1 MQKEQ
6 VMNTID
12 TVKTDR
18 NLYTGGSD
26 VSAIMGL
33 SPFKTRWDL
42 LQEKAGLK
50 ENDFD
55 GNIFTEY
62 GVVLEPIVRDYI
74 NEKYCRDFEPAVK
87 VDGDLRGNCDG
98 IDEGGL
104 LEIKTTSHVY
114 DTLDDYKG
122 YLVQILF
129 YMKIFNVQHAML
141 AVYHRNEDFSTDFD
155 PSRLQVIPIDIK
167 DHLDTMDEVEQA
179 IEMFRKDLSE
189 LRENPLLCEEDFMP
203 NEIVEVTNKIMELEN
218 QLAAYKQMEAELK
231 EFKAKLK
238 VAMEEY
244 GIKTWR
250 LYDGTKI
257 TLVPD
262 GEDKEVEEI
271 DLKALQKDHPEL
283 FGERSKY
290 VKRKLK
296 KGRSGYV
303 RITR

>member
-1 MQKEQ
+1 
-6 VMNTID
+6 MNKD
-12 TVKTDR
+12 TVTKDR
-18 NLYTGGSD
+18 EKFIGGSD
-26 VSAIMGL
+26 LAGIMGL
-33 SPFKTRWDL
+33 SPFIDRWTL
-42 LQEKAGLK
+42 LQQKAGLK
-50 ENDFD
+50 ERDFF
-55 GNIFTEY
+55 GNEY
-62 GVVLEPIVRDYI
+62 TRYGDELEPIVRDYI

-87 VDGDLRGNCDG
+87 IDGDLRGNCDG

-114 DTLDDYKG
+114 DTLDGYKG

-231 EFKAKLK
+231 EFKSKLK

-271 DLKALQKDHPEL
+271 DIKALQKDHPEL

-290 VKRKLK
+290 VKRKRK
-296 KGRSGYV
+296 KGRSGFV

>member
-1 MQKEQ
+1 
-6 VMNTID
+6 MNKD
-12 TVKTDR
+12 TVTKDR
-18 NLYTGGSD
+18 AKFIGGSD
-26 VSAIMGL
+26 LAGIMGL
-33 SPFKTRWDL
+33 SPFIDRWTL
-42 LQEKAGLK
+42 LQQKAGLK
-50 ENDFD
+50 ERDFF
-55 GNIFTEY
+55 GNEY
-62 GVVLEPIVRDYI
+62 TRYGDELEPVIRNYI
-74 NEKYCRDFEPAVK
+74 NETYCRDFEPAVK
-87 VDGDLRGNCDG
+87 IDGDLRGNCDG

-114 DTLDDYKG
+114 DALDGYKG

-129 YMKIFNVQHAML
+129 YMKIFNVQHAIL

-179 IEMFRKDLSE
+179 IAMFRKDLAE

-203 NEIVEVTNKIMELEN
+203 NEIVEVTNKIIELEN

-250 LYDGTKI
+250 LYDNTKI

>member
-1 MQKEQ
+1 
-6 VMNTID
+6 MNKD
-12 TVKTDR
+12 TVTKDR
-18 NLYTGGSD
+18 EKFIGGSD
-26 VSAIMGL
+26 LAGIMGL
-33 SPFKTRWDL
+33 SPFIDRWTL
-42 LQEKAGLK
+42 LQQKAGLK
-50 ENDFD
+50 ERDFF
-55 GNIFTEY
+55 GNEY
-62 GVVLEPIVRDYI
+62 TRYGDELEPIVRDYI

-87 VDGDLRGNCDG
+87 IDGDLRGNCDG

-114 DTLDDYKG
+114 DTLDGYKG

-179 IEMFRKDLSE
+179 IEMFRKDLAE

-203 NEIVEVTNKIMELEN
+203 NEIVEVTSKIIELEN

-231 EFKAKLK
+231 EFKSKLK

-250 LYDGTKI
+250 LYDNTKI

-271 DLKALQKDHPEL
+271 DIKALQKDHPEL
-283 FGERSKY
+283 FGEGSKY

-296 KGRSGYV
+296 KGRSGFV

>member
-1 MQKEQ
+1 
-6 VMNTID
+6 MNKD
-12 TVKTDR
+12 TVTKDR
-18 NLYTGGSD
+18 EKFIGGSD
-26 VSAIMGL
+26 LAGIMGL
-33 SPFKTRWDL
+33 SPFIDRWTL
-42 LQEKAGLK
+42 LQQKAGLK
-50 ENDFD
+50 ERDFF
-55 GNIFTEY
+55 GNEY
-62 GVVLEPIVRDYI
+62 TRYGDELEPVIRNYI
-74 NEKYCRDFEPAVK
+74 NETYCRDFEPAVK
-87 VDGDLRGNCDG
+87 IDGDLRGNCDG

-104 LEIKTTSHVY
+104 LEIKTTSHVH
-114 DTLDDYKG
+114 DTLDGYKG

-129 YMKIFNVQHAML
+129 YMKIFNVQHAIL

-167 DHLDTMDEVEQA
+167 DHLDTMEEVEQA

-250 LYDGTKI
+250 LYDNTKI

-262 GEDKEVEEI
+262 GEDKEVEEVDI
-271 DLKALQKDHPEL
+271 KALQKDHPEL
-283 FGERSKY
+283 FGEGSRY

-296 KGRSGYV
+296 KGRAGYV

>member
-1 MQKEQ
+1 
-6 VMNTID
+6 MNKD
-12 TVKTDR
+12 TVTKDR
-18 NLYTGGSD
+18 DKFIGGSD
-26 VSAIMGL
+26 LAGIMGL
-33 SPFKTRWDL
+33 SPFIDRWTL
-42 LQEKAGLK
+42 LQQKAGLK
-50 ENDFD
+50 ERDFF
-55 GNIFTEY
+55 GNEYTEY
-62 GVVLEPIVRDYI
+62 GQKLEPTIRKYI
-74 NEKYCRDFEPAVK
+74 NETYCRDFEPAVK
-87 VDGDLRGNCDG
+87 IDGDLRGNCDG

-114 DTLDDYKG
+114 DTLDGYKG

-179 IEMFRKDLSE
+179 IDLFRKDLQE
-189 LRENPLLCEEDFMP
+189 LKENPLLCEEDFMP
-203 NEIVEVTNKIMELEN
+203 NEIVEVTGKIIELEN

-231 EFKAKLK
+231 EFKSKLK

-271 DLKALQKDHPEL
+271 DLKALQKDHPEICKS
-283 FGERSKY
+283 GSKY
-290 VKRKLK
+290 VKRKRK

>member
-1 MQKEQ
+1 
-6 VMNTID
+6 MNKD
-12 TVKTDR
+12 TVTKDR
-18 NLYTGGSD
+18 DKFIGGSD
-26 VSAIMGL
+26 LAGIMGL
-33 SPFKTRWDL
+33 SPFVDRWTL
-42 LQEKAGLK
+42 LQQKAGLK
-50 ENDFD
+50 ERDFF
-55 GNIFTEY
+55 GNEY
-62 GVVLEPIVRDYI
+62 TRYGDELEPVIRNYI
-74 NEKYCRDFEPAVK
+74 NETYCRDFEPAVK

-98 IDEGGL
+98 IDEGGP
-104 LEIKTTSHVY
+104 LEIKTTSHIS
-114 DTLDDYKG
+114 DTLDGYKG

-179 IEMFRKDLSE
+179 IEMFRKDLNE
-189 LRENPLLCEEDFMP
+189 LKENPLLCEEDFMP

-218 QLAAYKQMEAELK
+218 QLAAYKQMENQLK
-231 EFKAKLK
+231 EFKSKLK

-250 LYDGTKI
+250 LYDNTKI

-283 FGERSKY
+283 FVEGSKY
-290 VKRKLK
+290 VKRTFKR
-296 KGRSGYV
+296 GRSGYI
-303 RITR
+303 RITAGK

>member
-1 MQKEQ
+1 
-6 VMNTID
+6 MNKD
-12 TVKTDR
+12 TVTYHR
-18 NLYTGGSD
+18 ERWIGGSD
-26 VSAIMGL
+26 LSAIMGL

-42 LQEKAGLK
+42 LQEKAEIK
-50 ENDFD
+50 PIEQISNPY
-55 GNIFTEY
+55 IEY
-62 GVVLEPIVRDYI
+62 GNALEPLVRDYI

-87 VDGDLRGNCDG
+87 IDGDLRGNCDG

-104 LEIKTTSHVY
+104 LEIKTTSHIFE
-114 DTLDDYKG
+114 TLDGYKG

-179 IEMFRKDLSE
+179 IEMFRKDLAE

-218 QLAAYKQMEAELK
+218 QLAAYKQMENQLK
-231 EFKAKLK
+231 EFKSELK
-238 VAMEEY
+238 VKMEAY

-250 LYDGTKI
+250 LYNGTKI

-262 GEDKEVEEI
+262 GADKEVEEI
-271 DLKALQKDHPEL
+271 DTKSLQKDHPEL
-283 FGERSKY
+283 FIEGSPY
-290 VKRKLK
+290 VKRTEKR
-296 KGRSGYV
+296 GRSGFV
-303 RITR
+303 RITAGK

>member
-1 MQKEQ
+1 
-6 VMNTID
+6 MNKD
-12 TVKTDR
+12 TVTKDR
-18 NLYTGGSD
+18 EKFIGGSD
-26 VSAIMGL
+26 LAGIMGL
-33 SPFKTRWDL
+33 SPFIDRWTL
-42 LQEKAGLK
+42 LQQKAGLK
-50 ENDFD
+50 ERDFF
-55 GNIFTEY
+55 GNEY
-62 GVVLEPIVRDYI
+62 TRYGDELEPIVRDYI

-87 VDGDLRGNCDG
+87 IDGDLRGNCDG

-114 DTLDDYKG
+114 DTLDGYKG

-167 DHLDTMDEVEQA
+167 DHLDTMEEVEQA
-179 IEMFRKDLSE
+179 IEMFRKDLAE

-203 NEIVEVTNKIMELEN
+203 NEIVEVTSKIIELEN

-231 EFKAKLK
+231 EFKSKLK

-250 LYDGTKI
+250 LYDNTKI

-271 DLKALQKDHPEL
+271 DIKALQKDHPEL
-283 FGERSKY
+283 FGEGSKY

-296 KGRSGYV
+296 KARSGYV

>member
-1 MQKEQ
+1 
-6 VMNTID
+6 MNKD
-12 TVKTDR
+12 TVTKDR
-18 NLYTGGSD
+18 EKFIGGSD
-26 VSAIMGL
+26 IAGIMGL
-33 SPFKTRWDL
+33 SPFIDRWTL
-42 LQEKAGLK
+42 LQQKAGLK
-50 ENDFD
+50 ERDFF
-55 GNIFTEY
+55 GNEY
-62 GVVLEPIVRDYI
+62 TRYGDELEPVIRSYI
-74 NEKYCRDFEPAVK
+74 NETYCRDFEPAVK

-104 LEIKTTSHVY
+104 LEIKTTSHVF
-114 DTLDDYKG
+114 DTLDGYKG

-129 YMKIFNVQHAML
+129 YMKIFNVQHAIL

-231 EFKAKLK
+231 DFRSKLK

-250 LYDGTKI
+250 LYDNTKI

-271 DLKALQKDHPEL
+271 DIKALQKDHPEL

>member
-1 MQKEQ
+1 
-6 VMNTID
+6 MNKD
-12 TVKTDR
+12 TVTKDR
-18 NLYTGGSD
+18 EKFIGGSD
-26 VSAIMGL
+26 LAGIMGL
-33 SPFKTRWDL
+33 SPFIDRWTL
-42 LQEKAGLK
+42 LQQKAGLK
-50 ENDFD
+50 ERDFF
-55 GNIFTEY
+55 GNEY
-62 GVVLEPIVRDYI
+62 TRYGDELEPIVRDYI

-87 VDGDLRGNCDG
+87 IDGDLRGNCDG

-114 DTLDDYKG
+114 DTLDGYKG

-203 NEIVEVTNKIMELEN
+203 NEIVEVTGKIIELEN

-231 EFKAKLK
+231 EFKSKLK

-250 LYDGTKI
+250 LYDNTKI

-271 DLKALQKDHPEL
+271 DIKALQKDHPEL
-283 FGERSKY
+283 FGEGSKY

-296 KGRSGYV
+296 KGRSGFV

>member
-1 MQKEQ
+1 
-6 VMNTID
+6 MNKD
-12 TVKTDR
+12 TVTKDR
-18 NLYTGGSD
+18 EKFIGGSD
-26 VSAIMGL
+26 LSGIMGL
-33 SPFKTRWDL
+33 SPFIDRWTL
-42 LQEKAGLK
+42 LQQKAGLK
-50 ENDFD
+50 ERDFF
-55 GNIFTEY
+55 GNEY
-62 GVVLEPIVRDYI
+62 TRYGDELEPVIRNYI

-87 VDGDLRGNCDG
+87 IDGDLRGNTDG
-98 IDEGGL
+98 LDEGGL
-104 LEIKTTSHVY
+104 LEIKTTSHIHE
-114 DTLDDYKG
+114 TLDGYKG
-122 YLVQILF
+122 YLVQVLF
-129 YMKIFNVQHAML
+129 YMKMFNVQHAML

-167 DHLDTMDEVEQA
+167 DHLDTMAEVEQA

-250 LYDGTKI
+250 LYDNTKI

-283 FGERSKY
+283 FGKRSKY

>member
-1 MQKEQ
+1 
-6 VMNTID
+6 MNKD
-12 TVKTDR
+12 TVTKDR
-18 NLYTGGSD
+18 EKFIGGSD
-26 VSAIMGL
+26 LAGIMGL
-33 SPFKTRWDL
+33 SPFIDRWTL
-42 LQEKAGLK
+42 LQQKAGLK
-50 ENDFD
+50 ERDFF
-55 GNIFTEY
+55 GNEY
-62 GVVLEPIVRDYI
+62 TRYGDELEPIVRDYI

-87 VDGDLRGNCDG
+87 IDGDLRGNCDG

-114 DTLDDYKG
+114 DTLDGYKG

-179 IEMFRKDLSE
+179 IDMFRKDLIA
-189 LRENPLLCEEDFMP
+189 LKENPLLCEEDFMP
-203 NEIVEVTNKIMELEN
+203 NEIVEVTGKIIELEN

-231 EFKAKLK
+231 EFKSKLK

-271 DLKALQKDHPEL
+271 DIESLKKDYPEICKA
-283 FGERSKY
+283 GSKY
-290 VKRKLK
+290 VIRKIKR
-296 KGRSGYV
+296 GRAGFV
-303 RITR
+303 RITSSR

>member
-1 MQKEQ
+1 
-6 VMNTID
+6 MNKD
-12 TVKTDR
+12 TVTKDR
-18 NLYTGGSD
+18 AKFIGGSD
-26 VSAIMGL
+26 LAGIMGL
-33 SPFKTRWDL
+33 SPFIDRWTL
-42 LQEKAGLK
+42 LQQKAGLK
-50 ENDFD
+50 ERDFF
-55 GNIFTEY
+55 GNEY
-62 GVVLEPIVRDYI
+62 TRYGDELEPIVRDYI

-87 VDGDLRGNCDG
+87 IDGDLRGNCDG

-104 LEIKTTSHVY
+104 LEIKTTSHVH
-114 DTLDDYKG
+114 DTLDGYKG

-129 YMKIFNVQHAML
+129 YMKMFNAQHAML

-189 LRENPLLCEEDFMP
+189 LRKNPLLCEEDFMP
-203 NEIVEVTNKIMELEN
+203 NEIVEVTGKIIDLEN

-231 EFKAKLK
+231 EFKTKLK

-250 LYDGTKI
+250 LYDNTKI

-271 DLKALQKDHPEL
+271 DTKALQKDHPEL
-283 FGERSKY
+283 FGEGSGY

-296 KGRSGYV
+296 KGRVGYV

>member
-1 MQKEQ
+1 MNKE
-6 VMNTID
+6 
-12 TVKTDR
+12 TVTKDR
-18 NLYTGGSD
+18 EKFIGGSD
-26 VSAIMGL
+26 LAGIMGL
-33 SPFKTRWDL
+33 SPFIDRWTL
-42 LQEKAGLK
+42 LQQKAGLK
-50 ENDFD
+50 ERDFF
-55 GNIFTEY
+55 GNEY
-62 GVVLEPIVRDYI
+62 TRYGDELEPVIRSYI
-74 NEKYCRDFEPAVK
+74 NETYCRDFEPAVK
-87 VDGDLRGNCDG
+87 IDGDLRGNCDG

-104 LEIKTTSHVY
+104 LEIKTTSHVHE
-114 DTLDDYKG
+114 TLDGYKG
-122 YLVQILF
+122 YLVQVLF

-218 QLAAYKQMEAELK
+218 QLAAYKQMENQLK
-231 EFKAKLK
+231 EFKSELK
-238 VAMEEY
+238 VKMEEY

-250 LYDGTKI
+250 LYNGTKI

-262 GEDKEVEEI
+262 GADKEVEEI
-271 DLKALQKDHPEL
+271 DTKSLQKDHPEL
-283 FGERSKY
+283 FGERSPY

-296 KGRSGYV
+296 KGRSGHV

>member
-1 MQKEQ
+1 
-6 VMNTID
+6 MNKD
-12 TVKTDR
+12 TVTKDR
-18 NLYTGGSD
+18 DKFIGGSD
-26 VSAIMGL
+26 LAGIMGL
-33 SPFKTRWDL
+33 SPFIDRWTL
-42 LQEKAGLK
+42 LQQKAGLK
-50 ENDFD
+50 ERDFF
-55 GNIFTEY
+55 GNEY
-62 GVVLEPIVRDYI
+62 TRYGDELEPVIRNYI
-74 NEKYCRDFEPAVK
+74 NETYCRDFEPAVK
-87 VDGDLRGNCDG
+87 IDGDLRGNCDG

-114 DTLDDYKG
+114 DTLDGYKG

-179 IEMFRKDLSE
+179 IEMFRKDLQE
-189 LRENPLLCEEDFMP
+189 LKENPLLCEEDFMP
-203 NEIVEVTNKIMELEN
+203 NEIVEVTGKIIELEN

-231 EFKAKLK
+231 EFKSKLK

-271 DLKALQKDHPEL
+271 DLKALQKDHPEICKA
-283 FGERSKY
+283 GSKY
-290 VKRKLK
+290 VKRKRK
-296 KGRSGYV
+296 KGRQGYV

>member
-1 MQKEQ
+1 
-6 VMNTID
+6 MNKD
-12 TVKTDR
+12 TVTKDR
-18 NLYTGGSD
+18 EKFIGGSD
-26 VSAIMGL
+26 LAGIMGL
-33 SPFKTRWDL
+33 SPFIDRWTL
-42 LQEKAGLK
+42 LQQKAGLK
-50 ENDFD
+50 ERDFF
-55 GNIFTEY
+55 GNEY
-62 GVVLEPIVRDYI
+62 TRYGDELEPIVRDYI

-98 IDEGGL
+98 LDEGGL

-114 DTLDDYKG
+114 DTLDGYKG

-203 NEIVEVTNKIMELEN
+203 NEIVEVTGKIIELEN

-231 EFKAKLK
+231 EFKSKLK

-271 DLKALQKDHPEL
+271 DIESLKKDYPEICKA
-283 FGERSKY
+283 GSKY
-290 VKRKLK
+290 VKRKRK
-296 KGRSGYV
+296 KGRSGYI

>member
-1 MQKEQ
+1 
-6 VMNTID
+6 MNKD
-12 TVKTDR
+12 TVTKDR
-18 NLYTGGSD
+18 EKFIGGSD
-26 VSAIMGL
+26 LSGIMGL

-87 VDGDLRGNCDG
+87 IDGDLRGNCDG
-98 IDEGGL
+98 LDEGGL

-114 DTLDDYKG
+114 DTLDGYKG

-179 IEMFRKDLSE
+179 IEMFRKDLRE

-231 EFKAKLK
+231 EFKSKLK

-250 LYDGTKI
+250 LYDNTKI

-283 FGERSKY
+283 FGEGSKY
-290 VKRKLK
+290 VKRKRK

>member
-1 MQKEQ
+1 
-6 VMNTID
+6 MNKD
-12 TVKTDR
+12 TVTKDR
-18 NLYTGGSD
+18 DKFIGGSD
-26 VSAIMGL
+26 LAGIMGL
-33 SPFKTRWDL
+33 SPFIDRWTL
-42 LQEKAGLK
+42 LQQKAGLK
-50 ENDFD
+50 ERDFF
-55 GNIFTEY
+55 GNEYTEY
-62 GVVLEPIVRDYI
+62 GQKLEPTIRKYI

-87 VDGDLRGNCDG
+87 IDGDLRGNCDG

-114 DTLDDYKG
+114 DTLDGYKG

-179 IEMFRKDLSE
+179 IDLFRKDLKE
-189 LRENPLLCEEDFMP
+189 LKENPLLCEEDFMP
-203 NEIVEVTNKIMELEN
+203 NEIVEVTGKIIELEN

-231 EFKAKLK
+231 EFKSKLK

-271 DLKALQKDHPEL
+271 DLKALQKDHPEICKV
-283 FGERSKY
+283 GSKY
-290 VKRKLK
+290 VKRKRK

>member
-1 MQKEQ
+1 MTLNK
-6 VMNTID
+6 D
-12 TVKTDR
+12 TVTKDR
-18 NLYTGGSD
+18 EKFIGGSD
-26 VSAIMGL
+26 LSGIMGL
-33 SPFKTRWDL
+33 SPFIDRWTL
-42 LQEKAGLK
+42 LQQKAGLK
-50 ENDFD
+50 ERDFF
-55 GNIFTEY
+55 GNEY
-62 GVVLEPIVRDYI
+62 TRYGDELEPVIRSYI
-74 NEKYCRDFEPAVK
+74 NETYCRDFEPAVK
-87 VDGDLRGNCDG
+87 IDGDLRGNCDG

-114 DTLDDYKG
+114 DTLDGYKG

-167 DHLDTMDEVEQA
+167 DHLDTMEEVEQA

-250 LYDGTKI
+250 LYDNTKI

-271 DLKALQKDHPEL
+271 DIKALQKDHPEL

>member
-1 MQKEQ
+1 
-6 VMNTID
+6 MNKD
-12 TVKTDR
+12 TVTKDR
-18 NLYTGGSD
+18 EKFIGGSD
-26 VSAIMGL
+26 LAGIMGL
-33 SPFKTRWDL
+33 SPFIDRWTL
-42 LQEKAGLK
+42 LQQKAGLK
-50 ENDFD
+50 ERDFF
-55 GNIFTEY
+55 GNEY
-62 GVVLEPIVRDYI
+62 TRYGDELEPVIRNYI
-74 NEKYCRDFEPAVK
+74 NETYCRDFEPAVK
-87 VDGDLRGNCDG
+87 IDGDLRGNCDG
-98 IDEGGL
+98 LDEGGL

-114 DTLDDYKG
+114 DTLDGYKG

-179 IEMFRKDLSE
+179 IDLFRKDLQE
-189 LRENPLLCEEDFMP
+189 LKENPLLCEEDFMP
-203 NEIVEVTNKIMELEN
+203 NEIVEVTGKIIELEN

-231 EFKAKLK
+231 EFKSKLK

-271 DLKALQKDHPEL
+271 DLKALQKDHPEICKA
-283 FGERSKY
+283 GSKY
-290 VKRKLK
+290 VKRKRK

>member
-1 MQKEQ
+1 
-6 VMNTID
+6 MNKD
-12 TVKTDR
+12 TVTKDR
-18 NLYTGGSD
+18 EKYLGGSD
-26 VSAIMGL
+26 VSGIMGL
-33 SPFKTRWDL
+33 SPFVDRWTL
-42 LQEKAGLK
+42 LQQKAGLK
-50 ENDFD
+50 ERDFF
-55 GNIFTEY
+55 GNEY
-62 GVVLEPIVRDYI
+62 TRYGDELEPVIRNYI
-74 NEKYCRDFEPAVK
+74 NETYCRDFEPAVK
-87 VDGDLRGNCDG
+87 IDGDLRGNTDG
-98 IDEGGL
+98 LDEGGL
-104 LEIKTTSHVY
+104 LEIKTTSHIY
-114 DTLDDYKG
+114 DTLDGYKG

-129 YMKIFNVQHAML
+129 YMRIFNVQHAML

-231 EFKAKLK
+231 EFKSKLK

-283 FGERSKY
+283 FGEGSKY

>member
-1 MQKEQ
+1 
-6 VMNTID
+6 MNKD
-12 TVKTDR
+12 TVTKDR
-18 NLYTGGSD
+18 EKFIGGSD
-26 VSAIMGL
+26 LAGIMGL
-33 SPFKTRWDL
+33 SPFIDRWTL
-42 LQEKAGLK
+42 LQQKAGLK
-50 ENDFD
+50 ERDFF
-55 GNIFTEY
+55 GNEY
-62 GVVLEPIVRDYI
+62 TRYGDELEPIVRDYI

-104 LEIKTTSHVY
+104 LEIKTTSHVS
-114 DTLDDYKG
+114 DTLDGYKG

-179 IEMFRKDLSE
+179 IEMFRKDLAE

-203 NEIVEVTNKIMELEN
+203 NEIVEVTSKIIELEN

-238 VAMEEY
+238 AAMEEY

-250 LYDGTKI
+250 LYDNTKI
-257 TLVPD
+257 TLIPD

-271 DLKALQKDHPEL
+271 DIKALQKDHPEL

-296 KGRSGYV
+296 KARSGYV

>member
-1 MQKEQ
+1 
-6 VMNTID
+6 MNKD
-12 TVKTDR
+12 TVTKDR
-18 NLYTGGSD
+18 EKFIGGSD
-26 VSAIMGL
+26 LAGIMGL
-33 SPFKTRWDL
+33 SPFIDRWTL
-42 LQEKAGLK
+42 LQQKAGLK
-50 ENDFD
+50 ERDFF
-55 GNIFTEY
+55 GNEY
-62 GVVLEPIVRDYI
+62 TRYGDELEPVIRNYI
-74 NEKYCRDFEPAVK
+74 NETYCRDFEPAVK
-87 VDGDLRGNCDG
+87 IDGDLRGNCDG
-98 IDEGGL
+98 LDEGGL

-114 DTLDDYKG
+114 DTLDGYKG

-179 IEMFRKDLSE
+179 IDMFRKDLAE
-189 LRENPLLCEEDFMP
+189 LKENPLLCEEDFMP
-203 NEIVEVTNKIMELEN
+203 NEIVEVTGKIIELEN

-231 EFKAKLK
+231 EFKSKLK

>member
-1 MQKEQ
+1 
-6 VMNTID
+6 MNKD
-12 TVKTDR
+12 TVTKDR
-18 NLYTGGSD
+18 EKFIGGSD
-26 VSAIMGL
+26 LAGIMGL
-33 SPFKTRWDL
+33 SPFIDRWTL
-42 LQEKAGLK
+42 LQQKAGLK
-50 ENDFD
+50 ERDFF
-55 GNIFTEY
+55 GNEY
-62 GVVLEPIVRDYI
+62 TRYGDELEPIVRDYI

-114 DTLDDYKG
+114 DTLDGYKG

-231 EFKAKLK
+231 EFKSKLK

-290 VKRKLK
+290 VKRKRK
-296 KGRSGYV
+296 KGRSGFV

>member
-1 MQKEQ
+1 
-6 VMNTID
+6 MNKD
-12 TVKTDR
+12 TVTKDR
-18 NLYTGGSD
+18 TKFLGGSD
-26 VSAIMGL
+26 LSAIMGL

-42 LQEKAGLK
+42 LQEKAEIK
-50 ENDFD
+50 PIEQISNPY
-55 GNIFTEY
+55 IEY
-62 GVVLEPIVRDYI
+62 GNVLEPIVRDYI
-74 NEKYCRDFEPAVK
+74 NETYCRDFEPAVK
-87 VDGDLRGNCDG
+87 IDGDLRGNTDG
-98 IDEGGL
+98 LDEGGL
-104 LEIKTTSHVY
+104 LEIKTTSHIHE
-114 DTLDDYKG
+114 TLDGYKG
-122 YLVQILF
+122 YLVQVLF
-129 YMKIFNVQHAML
+129 YMKMFNVQHAML

-179 IEMFRKDLSE
+179 IEMFRKDLNE
-189 LRENPLLCEEDFMP
+189 LKENPLLCEEDFMP
-203 NEIVEVTNKIMELEN
+203 NEIVEVTGKIIDLEN

-231 EFKAKLK
+231 EFKSKLK

-250 LYDGTKI
+250 LYDNTKI

-271 DLKALQKDHPEL
+271 DIKALQKDHPEL
-283 FGERSKY
+283 FGEGSKY

>member
-1 MQKEQ
+1 
-6 VMNTID
+6 MNKD
-12 TVKTDR
+12 TVTKDR
-18 NLYTGGSD
+18 EKFIGGSD
-26 VSAIMGL
+26 LAGIMGL
-33 SPFKTRWDL
+33 SPFIDRWTL
-42 LQEKAGLK
+42 LQQKAGLK
-50 ENDFD
+50 ERDFF
-55 GNIFTEY
+55 GNEY
-62 GVVLEPIVRDYI
+62 TRYGDELEPIVRDYI

-87 VDGDLRGNCDG
+87 VDGDLRGNTDG
-98 IDEGGL
+98 LDEGGL
-104 LEIKTTSHVY
+104 LEIKTTSHIY
-114 DTLDDYKG
+114 DTLDGYKG

-179 IEMFRKDLSE
+179 IDLFRKDLQE
-189 LRENPLLCEEDFMP
+189 LKENPLLCEEDFMP
-203 NEIVEVTNKIMELEN
+203 NEIVEVTGKIIELEN

-231 EFKAKLK
+231 EFKSKLK

-283 FGERSKY
+283 FGEGSKY
-290 VKRKLK
+290 VKRKRK
-296 KGRSGYV
+296 KGRSGFV

>member
-1 MQKEQ
+1 
-6 VMNTID
+6 MNKD
-12 TVKTDR
+12 TVTYHR
-18 NLYTGGSD
+18 ERWIGGSD
-26 VSAIMGL
+26 LSAIMGL

-42 LQEKAGLK
+42 LQEKAEIK
-50 ENDFD
+50 PIEQISNPY
-55 GNIFTEY
+55 IEY
-62 GVVLEPIVRDYI
+62 GNTLEPLVRDYI

-114 DTLDDYKG
+114 DTLDGYKG

-141 AVYHRNEDFSTDFD
+141 AVYHRNEDFSTEFM

-167 DHLDTMDEVEQA
+167 DHLDLMDEVEQA
-179 IEMFRKDLSE
+179 IDLFRKDLQE
-189 LRENPLLCEEDFMP
+189 LKENPLLCEEDFMP
-203 NEIVEVTNKIMELEN
+203 NEIVEVTGKIIELEN

-238 VAMEEY
+238 AAMEEY

-250 LYDGTKI
+250 LYDNTKI

-271 DLKALQKDHPEL
+271 DIKALQKDRPEL
-283 FGERSKY
+283 FGEGSGY

>member
-1 MQKEQ
+1 
-6 VMNTID
+6 MNKD
-12 TVKTDR
+12 TVTKDR
-18 NLYTGGSD
+18 EKFIGGSD
-26 VSAIMGL
+26 LAGIMGL
-33 SPFKTRWDL
+33 SPFIDRWTL
-42 LQEKAGLK
+42 LQQKAGLK
-50 ENDFD
+50 ERDFF
-55 GNIFTEY
+55 GNEY
-62 GVVLEPIVRDYI
+62 TRYGDELEPIVRDYI

-87 VDGDLRGNCDG
+87 IDGDLRGNCDG

-114 DTLDDYKG
+114 DTLDGYKG

-179 IEMFRKDLSE
+179 IEMFRKDLAE

-203 NEIVEVTNKIMELEN
+203 NEIVEVTGKIMELEN

-231 EFKAKLK
+231 EFKSKLK

-296 KGRSGYV
+296 KGRTGYV

>member
-1 MQKEQ
+1 
-6 VMNTID
+6 MNKD
-12 TVKTDR
+12 TVTKDR
-18 NLYTGGSD
+18 EKFIGGSD
-26 VSAIMGL
+26 LSGIMGL
-33 SPFKTRWDL
+33 SPFIDRWTL
-42 LQEKAGLK
+42 LQQKAGLK
-50 ENDFD
+50 ERDFF
-55 GNIFTEY
+55 GNEY
-62 GVVLEPIVRDYI
+62 TRYGDELEPVIRNYI
-74 NEKYCRDFEPAVK
+74 NETYCRDFEPAVK
-87 VDGDLRGNCDG
+87 IDGDLRGNCDG
-98 IDEGGL
+98 LDEGGL

-114 DTLDDYKG
+114 DTLDGYKG

-141 AVYHRNEDFSTDFD
+141 AVYHRNEDFSTEFM

-167 DHLDTMDEVEQA
+167 DHLDLMDEVEQA
-179 IEMFRKDLSE
+179 IDLFRKDLQE
-189 LRENPLLCEEDFMP
+189 LKENPLLCEEDFMP
-203 NEIVEVTNKIMELEN
+203 NEIVEVTGKIIDLEN

-231 EFKAKLK
+231 EFKSKLK

-283 FGERSKY
+283 FGEGSKY
-290 VKRKLK
+290 VKRKRK

>member
-1 MQKEQ
+1 
-6 VMNTID
+6 MNKD
-12 TVKTDR
+12 TVTKDR
-18 NLYTGGSD
+18 DKFIGGSD
-26 VSAIMGL
+26 LAGIMGL
-33 SPFKTRWDL
+33 SPFIDRWTL
-42 LQEKAGLK
+42 LQQKAGLK
-50 ENDFD
+50 ERDFF
-55 GNIFTEY
+55 GNEYTEY
-62 GVVLEPIVRDYI
+62 GQKLEPTIRKYI

-87 VDGDLRGNCDG
+87 IDGDLRGNCDG

-114 DTLDDYKG
+114 DTLDGYKG

-179 IEMFRKDLSE
+179 IDLFRKDLQE
-189 LRENPLLCEEDFMP
+189 LKENPLLCEEDFMP
-203 NEIVEVTNKIMELEN
+203 NEIVEVTGKIIELEN

-231 EFKAKLK
+231 EFKSKLK

-250 LYDGTKI
+250 LYDNTKI

-271 DLKALQKDHPEL
+271 DIESLKKDYPEICKA
-283 FGERSKY
+283 GSKY
-290 VKRKLK
+290 VKRKRK

>member
-1 MQKEQ
+1 
-6 VMNTID
+6 MNKD
-12 TVKTDR
+12 TVTKDR
-18 NLYTGGSD
+18 EKFIGGSD
-26 VSAIMGL
+26 LAGIMGL
-33 SPFKTRWDL
+33 SPFIDRWTL
-42 LQEKAGLK
+42 LQQKAGLK
-50 ENDFD
+50 ERDFF
-55 GNIFTEY
+55 GNEY
-62 GVVLEPIVRDYI
+62 TRYGDELEPIVRDYI

-87 VDGDLRGNCDG
+87 IDGDLRGNCDG

-114 DTLDDYKG
+114 DTLDGYKG

-179 IEMFRKDLSE
+179 IDMFRKDLIA
-189 LRENPLLCEEDFMP
+189 LKENPLLCEEDFMP

-250 LYDGTKI
+250 LYDNTKI

-283 FGERSKY
+283 FGEGSKY

-296 KGRSGYV
+296 KGRAGYV

>member
-1 MQKEQ
+1 
-6 VMNTID
+6 MNKD
-12 TVKTDR
+12 TVTKDR
-18 NLYTGGSD
+18 EKFIGGSD
-26 VSAIMGL
+26 LAGIMGL
-33 SPFKTRWDL
+33 SPFIDRWTL
-42 LQEKAGLK
+42 LQQKAGLK
-50 ENDFD
+50 ERDFF
-55 GNIFTEY
+55 GNEY
-62 GVVLEPIVRDYI
+62 TRYGDELEPIVRDYI

-98 IDEGGL
+98 LDEGGL

-114 DTLDDYKG
+114 DTLDGYKG

-203 NEIVEVTNKIMELEN
+203 NEIVEVTGKIIELEN

-231 EFKAKLK
+231 EFKSKLK

-283 FGERSKY
+283 FGEGSKY

-296 KGRSGYV
+296 KGRSGFV

>member
-1 MQKEQ
+1 
-6 VMNTID
+6 MNKD
-12 TVKTDR
+12 TVTKDR
-18 NLYTGGSD
+18 EKFIGGSD
-26 VSAIMGL
+26 LAGIMGL
-33 SPFKTRWDL
+33 SPFIDRWTL
-42 LQEKAGLK
+42 LQQKAGLK
-50 ENDFD
+50 ERDFF
-55 GNIFTEY
+55 GNEY
-62 GVVLEPIVRDYI
+62 TRYGDELEPIVRDYI

-114 DTLDDYKG
+114 DTLDGYKG

-231 EFKAKLK
+231 EFKSKLK

-257 TLVPD
+257 TLVSD

-283 FGERSKY
+283 FGEGSKY
-290 VKRKLK
+290 VKRKRK
-296 KGRSGYV
+296 KGRSGFV